1 MFRADVRRALN
12 TNRALA
18 CGAAVTGL
26 AAAMVGVYRLLNQP
40 GRERRMT
47 DRILAGV
54 SVELALSRAKTRRWS

>member
-26 AAAMVGVYRLLNQP
+26 AAATVGVYNLLNQP
-40 GRERRMT
+40 GRERRLNGRT
-47 DRILAGV
+47 IGP
-54 SVELALSRAKTRRWS
+54 